1 MPLDPS
7 RRFEHSLSVP
17 AIPLRTLVAL
27 SLLSGLVAL
36 AGCAPLHSARIPN
49 EPARSDQNGPPDSA
63 AKPPGGATEPAE
75 PPTSSSLPT
84 PDAPTPRA
92 LLVKA
97 SAYNSRSGQTDASP
111 SIGAWGDHL
120 TPGMKAI
127 AVSQDLLEIGLRRG
141 QRVRIRGLT
150 GEYVVMDRMPSRWR
164 QKIDIYMGV
173 DVRAARNWGIREVE
187 ISWVPED
194 DVESEAASD

>member
-1 MPLDPS
+1 MTLDPS
-7 RRFEHSLSVP
+7 RRFERSLSVP

-27 SLLSGLVAL
+27 SLLSGLIAL
-36 AGCAPLHSARIPN
+36 AGCAPLRSARIPN
-49 EPARSDQNGPPDSA
+49 DPTRSDQNGPPESA
-63 AKPPGGATEPAE
+63 AKPPGGEIEQAE

-97 SAYNSRSGQTDASP
+97 SAYNSHRGQTDASP
-111 SIGAWGDHL
+111 SVGAWGDRL
-120 TPGMKAI
+120 APGMKVI

-141 QRVRIRGLT
+141 QRVRIRGLE

-173 DVRAARNWGIREVE
+173 DVRAARSWGIREVE
-187 ISWVPED
+187 ISWVPDE